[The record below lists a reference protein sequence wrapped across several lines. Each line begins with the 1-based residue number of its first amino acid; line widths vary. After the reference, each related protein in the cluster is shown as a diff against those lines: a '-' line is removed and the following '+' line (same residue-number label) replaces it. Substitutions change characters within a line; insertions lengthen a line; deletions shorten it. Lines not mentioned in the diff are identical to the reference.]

1 MLNEEKIRLMTKAA
15 SFEAGEGKKA
25 LEMNR
30 FYKGDYIS
38 LHLIGA
44 WFSYTVAFCLC
55 VSLWAFYK
63 MEYLMT
69 NLHKMDLA
77 AFGKGLALLYLALL
91 GIYLVIQYVVYY
103 NRYQENR
110 KFLQI
115 VGRLKDRQNRYFD
128 CPKCHQLVR
137 VPRGKGKISI
147 PCRNCGTVFQEK
159 T

>member
-30 FYKGDYIS
+30 FYKGDYLS

-44 WFSYTVAFCLC
+44 WVSYTLAFCLC
-55 VSLWAFYK
+55 VGLWAFYK
-63 MEYLMT
+63 MEYLMA

-110 KFLQI
+110 KKLAAYNHI
-115 VGRLKDRQNRYFD
+115 LKR
-128 CPKCHQLVR
+128 
-137 VPRGKGKISI
+137 ISGI
-147 PCRNCGTVFQEK
+147 YQSEASGSTSMAEGAK
-159 T
+159 KE

>member
-30 FYKGDYIS
+30 FYKGDYLSI
-38 LHLIGA
+38 HLIGA
-44 WFSYTVAFCLC
+44 WISYTVAFCLC
-55 VSLWAFYK
+55 VGLWAFYK

-110 KFLQI
+110 KKLAAYNHI
-115 VGRLKDRQNRYFD
+115 LKR
-128 CPKCHQLVR
+128 
-137 VPRGKGKISI
+137 ISGI
-147 PCRNCGTVFQEK
+147 YESETLGSTSMEEGAK
-159 T
+159 EE

>member
-30 FYKGDYIS
+30 FYKGDYLSI
-38 LHLIGA
+38 HLIGA
-44 WFSYTVAFCLC
+44 WISYTVAFCLC
-55 VSLWAFYK
+55 VGLWAFYK

-110 KFLQI
+110 KKLAAYNHI
-115 VGRLKDRQNRYFD
+115 LKR
-128 CPKCHQLVR
+128 
-137 VPRGKGKISI
+137 ISGI
-147 PCRNCGTVFQEK
+147 YESETSRSTSMAEGAKEE
-159 T
+159 